1 MITERKQTVSKM
13 RHYRSQAK
21 WKYLGFVLTLLGFS
35 SASKEKKK
43 KISQEKIA
51 TLTEQKEKN
60 NLTKINF
67 TSNPLDRDF
76 KQPIFI
82 YCMFCKTIV

>member
-35 SASKEKKK
+35 SASKEKK
-43 KISQEKIA
+43 ISQEKIA

-67 TSNPLDRDF
+67 TSKPLDRDF
-76 KQPIFI
+76 EQPIFI
-82 YCMFCKTIV
+82 YCMFCKTNV